1 MSTLR
6 GAIAAP
12 RLTAMLERQ
21 AENTPVFAFSKILDA
36 PNVRAIIVPSSLVE
50 SLSFDISEKE
60 RHELYQACCLIRQ
73 QRIRRRV
80 SILARELYSAP

>member
-21 AENTPVFAFSKILDA
+21 AENNPVFAFSKILDA

-50 SLSFDISEKE
+50 SLFFDISENE
-60 RHELYQACCLIRQ
+60 RHELY
-73 QRIRRRV
+73 RRSGMLFDSTAANPSTSLSTR
-80 SILARELYSAP
+80 A